1 MKTSAE
7 FRAALERKFALP
19 AWSIAYEVRS
29 AVGFGKVRSADAL
42 ALANWESRGCRLLG
56 FEIKI
61 SVSDLRRELAD
72 PTKAEEISRFC
83 HAWSLVAP
91 AEVVAA
97 TEAEIPPHWGLL
109 VPRGEGLA
117 QKRPPTP
124 RHNPDAWTPIFVA
137 SLVRSF
143 ATEAV
148 QRYAGTL
155 VDDAKRRAEK
165 DEELTKRERALNRAE
180 GGDILERLSALATER
195 DHLRETVAE
204 IRRVSGTWSHAELL
218 AVVRAVGALNKT
230 RPVQQIR
237 SIAEALVDV
246 ATALEKPIAD
256 LSKAEVTPA

>member
-7 FRAALERKFALP
+7 FRAALERKFAPP

-56 FEIKI
+56 FEIKV

-72 PTKAEEISRFC
+72 PTKSEEIARFC

-91 AEVVAA
+91 AEVIAA

-109 VPRGEGLA
+109 VPRGEVLV

-137 SLVRSF
+137 SLIRSF
-143 ATEAV
+143 SNDAV
-148 QRYAGTL
+148 SRYDATL
-155 VDDAKRRAEK
+155 VDDALKRAEK
-165 DEELTKRERALNRAE
+165 ERELAGRERAIRRAE
-180 GGDILERLSALATER
+180 GGDLIEKLNTLRTER
-195 DHLRETVAE
+195 DTLNATVEE
-204 IRRVSGTWSHAELL
+204 IRRVSGCWSTDQFR
-218 AVVRAVGALNKT
+218 AVLRTVGALNE
-230 RPVQQIR
+230 RRLVQEIR
-237 SIAEALVDV
+237 SIGKSLLEV
-246 ATALEKPIAD
+246 ATALETPIAD
-256 LSKAEVTPA
+256 LATAEASA